1 MLAKRLVAALVAIG
15 LVAGALWLRS
25 RIDSSGDEDGPAGP
39 STTVATTATLVCVP
53 EVAAAC
59 RAVPGAEVVVE
70 PAGTTIDRLSRA
82 DDTAPVRWVTLA
94 PLPALVDDLR
104 GRAGLPPIFPST
116 VPLASSKLV
125 LVGRTAQMGVL
136 GQHCASTPA
145 WKCVGEVAGAP
156 WTDLGGELAWGT
168 VKPAHES
175 AATSARGLLTFAN
188 AVVSWFGRADLT
200 TSDLD
205 DQAFL
210 DWVRRLERSIP
221 SFGGPETTPFEQMLL
236 VPEINVV
243 GTTEAEVEAEAGA
256 RRGELALTYP
266 APMAQADAV
275 VASSADGALPA
286 RSVEALSTALQGA
299 KWGAPAPAPDG
310 GLPPTPLLQ
319 ALRQL
324 WSEVTR

>member
-1 MLAKRLVAALVAIG
+1 V
-15 LVAGALWLRS
+15 
-25 RIDSSGDEDGPAGP
+25 
-39 STTVATTATLVCVP
+39 
-53 EVAAAC
+53 
-59 RAVPGAEVVVE
+59 
-70 PAGTTIDRLSRA
+70 
-82 DDTAPVRWVTLA
+82 
-94 PLPALVDDLR
+94 LVDDLR
-104 GRAGLPPIFPST
+104 GRAGLPPLFPT
-116 VPLASSKLV
+116 TAPLASSKLA

-136 GQHCASTPA
+136 GQHCASAPA
-145 WKCVGEVAGAP
+145 WKCLGEVAGAP
-156 WTDLGGELAWGT
+156 WTDIGGQAAWGT
-168 VKPAHES
+168 IKPAHES

-200 TSDLD
+200 TSDLAD
-205 DQAFL
+205 EAFL

-236 VPEINVV
+236 LPEINVV
-243 GTTEAEVEAEAGA
+243 GTTEAEVESEAGA
-256 RRGELALTYP
+256 RRSELALTYP

-286 RSVEALSTALQGA
+286 SSIEALSTALQSA
-299 KWGAPAPAPDG
+299 SWAAPTAPPDG

>member
-15 LVAGALWLRS
+15 LVVGAVWLRS
-25 RIDSSGDEDGPAGP
+25 RIDSGGDDEPAGP
-39 STTVATTATLVCVP
+39 SSTVPPTTTLLCVP

-70 PAGTTIDRLSRA
+70 PAGTTIDRLAGA
-82 DDTAPVRWVTLA
+82 DAPGPVRWVTLA

-104 GRAGLPPIFPST
+104 GRTGLPPLFAT
-116 VPLASSKLV
+116 TDVLASSKLV
-125 LVGRTAQMGVL
+125 IVGRIAQMDVL
-136 GQHCASTPA
+136 GQHCASAPA
-145 WKCVGEVAGAP
+145 WKCLGEVAGAP
-156 WTDLGGELAWGT
+156 WSDLGGQAAWGT

-200 TSDLD
+200 TSDLA

-210 DWVRRLERSIP
+210 DWVRRLERSVP

-275 VASSADGALPA
+275 VASSADGALPTP
-286 RSVEALSTALQGA
+286 SVEALSTALQAA
-299 KWGAPAPAPDG
+299 KWGAPSPATDG